1 MKEAGRKKGYKG
13 EKREGKERNL
23 TEENRVGF
31 FFFGPSTNGQVSCE
45 GLLETEQLEV

>member
-23 TEENRVGF
+23 TEENRVGVF
-31 FFFGPSTNGQVSCE
+31 LFLVLPRMDKF
-45 GLLETEQLEV
+45 LAKDY